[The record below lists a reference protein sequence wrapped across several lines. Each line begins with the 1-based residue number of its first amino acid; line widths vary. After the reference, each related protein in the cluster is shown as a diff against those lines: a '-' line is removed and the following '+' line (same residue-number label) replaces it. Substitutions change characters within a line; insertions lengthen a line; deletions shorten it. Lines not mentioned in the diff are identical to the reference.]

1 MTAGYEVAVCALCA
15 AAATG
20 VGGGGA
26 GGGGGQAV
34 WPAQGRPPA
43 QPRRRQGEKE
53 PGPDR
58 HQRQARLRHAVS

>member
-15 AAATG
+15 AAAPG

-34 WPAQGRPPA
+34 VPAQGRTPA
-43 QPRRRQGEKE
+43 QPRRRQGEEE

>member
-34 WPAQGRPPA
+34 GPAQGRTPA
-43 QPRRRQGEKE
+43 QPRRRQGEEE